1 MLFQIK
7 QRRWL
12 YISLSI
18 LSLCLAVTITPA
30 RASLQVPTTSTLNV
44 SASTSQPINWLEQ
57 GRNLY
62 HSGRFAEAVTVWQ
75 TAAQQYHT
83 QGDRLNEALS
93 LSYLSLAQQE
103 LNQWEAAQQSIEQ
116 SLKLLQTSIPSAD
129 AILWAQ
135 ALNTQANLQLHTG
148 KAEIAIASWQQAQ
161 KYYDQA
167 GDTMGSLGSQ
177 INQAQALQSLGFY
190 RRSKQQLEALTEKL
204 QGMPDNEIKV
214 SGLRSLGLALQIIG
228 DSSKSQQVLEQSL
241 AIARQISAQPQL
253 SSILISLGQ
262 TAVDLQDPET
272 GLDYFEQAQLLATNP
287 SDQLQARLAQFKLFL
302 NYDKPEFANPLAPQL
317 LQQLRELPPSHT
329 SLYAA
334 INFVATV
341 NHHQSNSDEILPLKD
356 LAQLMAVTVKSAQ
369 QIQDTQAEAY
379 ALHQWGK
386 LYRRT
391 QQLSQAQELTQK
403 SLNIAR
409 QLQANDIIAQSAWQV
424 GQLYKQQGDRDQ
436 AITAYTEAVN
446 ALKALRGDLVAI
458 NPDVQFS
465 FRTSVEPVYR
475 ELVDLLLQSEKPGN
489 RENKEEL
496 GQGYKPKAF
505 ASALRPPASDQPSQA
520 ALMQARELIEA
531 LQIAELDNFFRE
543 ACLDRTQQI
552 DQVDPTATV
561 VYPIILPDRLTVILS
576 KAGQPLRSYFI
587 HKSQTEIEQ
596 TLESFLV
603 TLNPVSDSKDR
614 DRLSQQIYDWLIRP
628 AEVDQAFIDTKT
640 LVFVLDGRLRNIPI
654 AALFDGKQYLIEK
667 YAVAL
672 SPGLQLMATRSNHIS
687 AIVGGISQSRA
698 GFSALPAVESEVK
711 QISKAMSSSLLLN
724 QEFTSQAL
732 AERVKSSSAGIV
744 HLATHGQF
752 SSRLEDTF
760 LLTWDGQVNVKELS
774 ELLKNR
780 GSDPSKA
787 IELLVLSACDTAA
800 GDDRAVLGLAG
811 LAVKSGARSTIATLW
826 PVKDRA
832 AAMLMTRF
840 YDQLRQP
847 KITKA
852 EALRQAQINLIRQ
865 TDFHDPFFWSGFVL
879 IGNWI

>member
-1 MLFQIK
+1 MGFQIK
-7 QRRWL
+7 QLRWL

-18 LSLCLAVTITPA
+18 LSLCLAITITPT
-30 RASLQVPTTSTLNV
+30 RASLPVPTTSTLNV
-44 SASTSQPINWLEQ
+44 SASTSQPTNWLEQ

-62 HSGRFAEAVTVWQ
+62 HSGRFAEAVTIWQ

-93 LSYLSLAQQE
+93 LSYLSLTQQE
-103 LNQWEAAQQSIEQ
+103 LNQWQAAQQSIEQ
-116 SLKLLQTSIPSAD
+116 SLKLLQIAKPSAD

-148 KAEIAIASWQQAQ
+148 KAETALESWQKAQ
-161 KYYDQA
+161 KFYEQA

-177 INQAQALQSLGFY
+177 INQAQALQTLGFY
-190 RRSKQQLEALTEKL
+190 RRSKQQLEALTQKL

-228 DSSKSQQVLEQSL
+228 DSSKSQQILEQSL
-241 AIARQISAQPQL
+241 AIAQKIAAKPHL

-262 TAVDLQDPET
+262 TAVDLQDPEAA
-272 GLDYFEQAQLLATNP
+272 LDYFEQAQLLTTNP

-302 NYDKPEFANPLAPQL
+302 NYDKLEFVNPLAPQL

-334 INFVATV
+334 INFVATL
-341 NHHQSNSDEILPLKD
+341 NHQSNSDQILPLKD

-369 QIQDTQAEAY
+369 QIQDTQAEAH
-379 ALHQWGK
+379 ALNQWGK
-386 LYRRT
+386 LYQRT
-391 QQLSQAQELTQK
+391 QQLSEAQELTQK

-424 GQLYKQQGDRDQ
+424 GQLYKQQGDRLK

-475 ELVDLLLQSEKPGN
+475 ELVDLLL
-489 RENKEEL
+489 EN
-496 GQGYKPKAF
+496 
-505 ASALRPPASDQPSQA
+505 QPSQA
-520 ALMQARELIEA
+520 ELIQARELIES

-543 ACLDRTQQI
+543 ACLDKTQQI
-552 DQVDPTATV
+552 DRVDPTATV
-561 VYPIILPDRLTVILS
+561 IYPIILPDRLTVILS
-576 KAGQPLRSYFI
+576 KAGQPLRSYVT
-587 HKSQTEIEQ
+587 HKSQAEIEQ
-596 TLESFLV
+596 TLDNFLV
-603 TLNPVSDSKDR
+603 ALNPVSDSKNR
-614 DRLSQQIYDWLIRP
+614 DQLSNQIYDWLIRP
-628 AEVDQAFIDTKT
+628 EEAEQAFIDTKT

-672 SPGLQLMATRSNHIS
+672 SPGLQLMATRSLHQNQMN

-711 QISKAMSSSLLLN
+711 QISKSVSSSVLLN
-724 QEFTSQAL
+724 QKFTSQAL
-732 AERVKSSSAGIV
+732 AELVKSSSAGIV

-840 YDQLRQP
+840 YEQLRQP

-852 EALRQAQINLIRQ
+852 EALRQAQISLIRQ
-865 TDFHDPFFWSGFVL
+865 TDFHEPFFWSGFVL

>member
-1 MLFQIK
+1 MIFQVK
-7 QRRWL
+7 QLRWL
-12 YISLSI
+12 YISLGI
-18 LSLCLAVTITPA
+18 LSLCLAITITPT
-30 RASLQVPTTSTLNV
+30 RASLSVPTTSSLNV
-44 SASTSQPINWLEQ
+44 SASTSQPTNWLEQ

-62 HSGRFAEAVTVWQ
+62 HSGRFAEAVTIWQ

-93 LSYLSLAQQE
+93 LSYLSLTQQE
-103 LNQWEAAQQSIEQ
+103 LNQWQAAQQSIEQ

-148 KAEIAIASWQQAQ
+148 KAETALESWQQAQ
-161 KYYDQA
+161 KFYEQA

-177 INQAQALQSLGFY
+177 INQAQALQTLGFY
-190 RRSKQQLEALTEKL
+190 RRSKQQLEALTQKL
-204 QGMPDNEIKV
+204 QGLPDNEIKV

-228 DSSKSQQVLEQSL
+228 DSSKSQQILKQSL
-241 AIARQISAQPQL
+241 AIAQKIAAKPHL

-262 TAVDLQDPET
+262 TAVDLEDPESA
-272 GLDYFEQAQLLATNP
+272 LNYFEQAQLLTTNP

-302 NYDKPEFANPLAPQL
+302 NYDKLEFVNPLAPQL
-317 LQQLRELPPSHT
+317 LQQLQELPPSHT

-334 INFVATV
+334 INFVATLDR
-341 NHHQSNSDEILPLKD
+341 QSNREQILPLKD

-369 QIQDTQAEAY
+369 QIQDTQAEAH
-379 ALHQWGK
+379 ALNQWGK
-386 LYRRT
+386 LYQRT
-391 QQLSQAQELTQK
+391 QQLSEAQELTQK

-424 GQLYKQQGDRDQ
+424 GQLYKQQGDRSK

-446 ALKALRGDLVAI
+446 ALKALRADLVAI

-475 ELVDLLLQSEKPGN
+475 ELVDLLL
-489 RENKEEL
+489 EN
-496 GQGYKPKAF
+496 
-505 ASALRPPASDQPSQA
+505 QPSQA
-520 ALMQARELIEA
+520 ELIQARELIEA

-543 ACLDRTQQI
+543 ACLDKTQQI

-561 VYPIILPDRLTVILS
+561 IYPIILPDRLTVILS
-576 KAGQPLRSYFI
+576 KAGQPLRSYVT
-587 HKSQTEIEQ
+587 HKPQAEIEQ
-596 TLESFLV
+596 TLDNFLV
-603 TLNPVSDSKDR
+603 ALNPVSDSQNR
-614 DRLSQQIYDWLIRP
+614 DRLSQQIYSWLIRP
-628 AEVDQAFIDTKT
+628 EEADQALIDTKT

-672 SPGLQLMATRSNHIS
+672 SPGLQLMAMRSLHQNQMN

-711 QISKAMSSSLLLN
+711 QISKSVSSSVLLN
-724 QEFTSQAL
+724 QKFTSQAL
-732 AERVKSSSAGIV
+732 AEQVKSSSAGIV

-840 YDQLRQP
+840 YEQLRQP

-852 EALRQAQINLIRQ
+852 EALRQAQISLIRQ
-865 TDFHDPFFWSGFVL
+865 TDFHEPFFWSGFVL

>member
-1 MLFQIK
+1 MAFGIK
-7 QRRWL
+7 QTRWL
-12 YISLSI
+12 YVSFSI
-18 LSLCLAVTITPA
+18 LSLCLAFNITPVKA
-30 RASLQVPTTSTLNV
+30 FPPATTPVLSSPQST
-44 SASTSQPINWLEQ
+44 NWLEQ

-62 HSGRFAEAVTVWQ
+62 RSGRFAEAVTIWQ

-93 LSYLSLAQQE
+93 WSYLSLAQQE
-103 LNQWEAAQQSIEQ
+103 LNQWPAAQQSIEQ
-116 SLKLLQTSIPSAD
+116 SLKLLQTGKPSAD
-129 AILWAQ
+129 TVLWAQ
-135 ALNTQANLQLHTG
+135 VLNTQANLQLHTG
-148 KAEIAIASWQQAQ
+148 KAETALENWQQSQ
-161 KYYDQA
+161 KFYEQA

-190 RRSKQQLEALTEKL
+190 RRSKQQLEVLTQKL
-204 QGMPDNEIKV
+204 QGMPDNEIKI

-228 DSSKSQQVLEQSL
+228 DSSNSKLVLEQSL
-241 AIARQISAQPQL
+241 AIARKISAQPQL
-253 SSILISLGQ
+253 SSILLNLGQ
-262 TAVDLQDPET
+262 TAVNLQNPEAA
-272 GLDYFEQAQLLATNP
+272 LDYFEQAQLLATNP
-287 SDQLQARLAQFKLFL
+287 SDRLQGRLAQFKLL
-302 NYDKPEFANPLAPQL
+302 LDYDKPEFATPLAPQL

-334 INFVATV
+334 INFVATL
-341 NHHQSNSDEILPLKD
+341 NRQSNPEQILPLKD
-356 LAQLMAVTVKSAQ
+356 LAQLMAVTLQSAQ
-369 QIQDTQAEAY
+369 EIQDAQAQAY
-379 ALHQWGK
+379 TLHQWGK

-391 QQLSQAQELTQK
+391 QQVSEAQELTQQ
-403 SLNIAR
+403 SLDIAH
-409 QLQANDIIAQSAWQV
+409 QLQANDIIAQSAWQM
-424 GQLYKQQGDRDQ
+424 GQLYKQQGDHSQ

-465 FRTSVEPVYR
+465 FRSSVEPIYR
-475 ELVDLLLQSEKPGN
+475 ELVDLLLDN
-489 RENKEEL
+489 
-496 GQGYKPKAF
+496 
-505 ASALRPPASDQPSQA
+505 QPSQA

-543 ACLDRTQQI
+543 ACLDRTEQI
-552 DQVDPTATV
+552 DRVDPNATV

-576 KAGQPLRSYFI
+576 KAGQPLRFYVT
-587 HKSQTEIEQ
+587 HKSKAEIQQ
-596 TLESFLV
+596 TLDNFLV
-603 TLNPVSDSKDR
+603 TLSPVSDSKDR
-614 DRLSQQIYDWLIRP
+614 DQLSQQIYDWLIRP
-628 AEVDQAFIDTKT
+628 AEVDRAFIDTKT

-654 AALFDGKQYLIEK
+654 AALHDGKEYLIEK

-672 SPGLQLMATRSNHIS
+672 SPGLQLMATRSLHQNHIT
-687 AIVGGISQSRA
+687 AIVGGISQAHA

-711 QISKAMSSSLLLN
+711 QISKTMSSSLLLN
-724 QEFTSQAL
+724 QGFTSQAL
-732 AERVKSSSAGIV
+732 AERVKSSSADIV

-760 LLTWDGQVNVKELS
+760 LLTWDGEVNVKELS

-826 PVKDRA
+826 PVKDRV

-840 YDQLRQP
+840 YDQLQQP

-852 EALRQAQINLIRQ
+852 EALRQAQISIIHQ
-865 TDFHDPFFWSGFVL
+865 TDFHDPFFWSAFVL
-879 IGNWI
+879 IGNWD

>member
-1 MLFQIK
+1 MAFGIK
-7 QRRWL
+7 QTRWL

-18 LSLCLAVTITPA
+18 LSLCLAFTITPVK
-30 RASLQVPTTSTLNV
+30 ASSPVTTPVLS
-44 SASTSQPINWLEQ
+44 SSQPTNGLQQ

-62 HSGRFAEAVTVWQ
+62 QSGRFAEAVTAWQ
-75 TAAQQYHT
+75 TVAQQYHT
-83 QGDRLNEALS
+83 QGDHLNEALS

-103 LNQWEAAQQSIEQ
+103 LNQWQAAQQSIEQ
-116 SLKLLQTSIPSAD
+116 SLKLLQTNKPSAD

-135 ALNTQANLQLHTG
+135 AFNTQANLQLQTG
-148 KAEIAIASWQQAQ
+148 KAETALESWQQAE
-161 KYYDQA
+161 KFYEQA
-167 GDTMGSLGSQ
+167 GDKMGSLGSQ
-177 INQAQALQSLGFY
+177 INQAQALQTLGFY
-190 RRSKQQLEALTEKL
+190 RRSKQQLEVLTEKL
-204 QGMPDNEIKV
+204 QGMPDNEIKI
-214 SGLRSLGLALQIIG
+214 SGLRSLGLALHEIG

-241 AIARQISAQPQL
+241 AIAEKIAAKPQL

-262 TAVDLQDPET
+262 TAVDFQDPEAA
-272 GLDYFEQAQLLATNP
+272 LDYFEQAQLLATNP

-302 NYDKPEFANPLAPQL
+302 NYDKLEFATPLAPQL

-334 INFVATV
+334 INFVASF
-341 NHHQSNSDEILPLKD
+341 NRQLNPDQILPLKD

-369 QIQDTQAEAY
+369 QIQDAPAQAY
-379 ALHQWGK
+379 ALHQWAK

-391 QQLSQAQELTQK
+391 QQISEAQELAQK
-403 SLNIAR
+403 SLDIAR

-424 GQLYKQQGDRDQ
+424 GQLYKQQGDRSK
-436 AITAYTEAVN
+436 AITVYTEAIN

-458 NPDVQFS
+458 NPDIQFS

-475 ELVDLLLQSEKPGN
+475 ELVDLLL
-489 RENKEEL
+489 EN
-496 GQGYKPKAF
+496 
-505 ASALRPPASDQPSQA
+505 QPSQA
-520 ALMQARELIEA
+520 ELMQARELIEA

-543 ACLDRTQQI
+543 ACLDKTQQI
-552 DQVDPTATV
+552 DQVDPTATIL
-561 VYPIILPDRLTVILS
+561 YPIILPDRLTVILS
-576 KAGQPLRSYFI
+576 KAGQPLRSYVT
-587 HKSQTEIEQ
+587 HKSQAEIGQ
-596 TLESFLV
+596 TLDNFLV
-603 TLNPVSDSKDR
+603 ALNPVSDSKDR
-614 DRLSQQIYDWLIRP
+614 DRVSQQIYDWLIRP
-628 AEVDQAFIDTKT
+628 AEAEQALIDTKT
-640 LVFVLDGRLRNIPI
+640 LVFVLDGRLRNIPM
-654 AALFDGKQYLIEK
+654 AALYDGKQYLIEK

-672 SPGLQLMATRSNHIS
+672 SPGLQLMATRSLHQNHLS

-698 GFSALPAVESEVK
+698 GYSALPGVESEVK
-711 QISKAMSSSLLLN
+711 QISKSVSSSMLLN
-724 QEFTSQAL
+724 QEFTTQAL
-732 AERVKSSSAGIV
+732 AERVKTSSASIV

-760 LLTWDGQVNVKELS
+760 LLTWDGKVNVKELS

-826 PVKDRA
+826 SVKDQA

-840 YDQLRQP
+840 YNQLRQP

-852 EALRQAQINLIRQ
+852 EALRQAQISLIRQ

>member
-1 MLFQIK
+1 MTFRIK
-7 QRRWL
+7 QSRWL
-12 YISLSI
+12 YVSLSI
-18 LSLCLAVTITPA
+18 FSLCLAFIITPVK
-30 RASLQVPTTSTLNV
+30 ASPPITTPTI
-44 SASTSQPINWLEQ
+44 SASQPTNWLEQ

-62 HSGRFAEAVTVWQ
+62 QSGRFVEAITAWQ
-75 TAAQQYHT
+75 TAAKQYQK

-93 LSYLSLAQQE
+93 FSYLSLTQQE
-103 LNQWEAAQQSIEQ
+103 LNQWQAAQQSIEQ

-135 ALNTQANLQLHTG
+135 VLNTQANLQLHTG
-148 KAEIAIASWQQAQ
+148 KAETALESWQQAE
-161 KYYDQA
+161 KFYDQA
-167 GDTMGSLGSQ
+167 GDKMGSLGSQ
-177 INQAQALQSLGFY
+177 INQAQALQTLGFY
-190 RRSKQQLEALTEKL
+190 RRSKQQLEVLTQKL

-214 SGLRSLGLALQIIG
+214 SGLRSLGLALQMIG
-228 DSSKSQQVLEQSL
+228 DSSKSQQILEQSL

-253 SSILISLGQ
+253 SSILIGLGQ
-262 TAVDLQDPET
+262 TAVDLQDPEAA
-272 GLDYFEQAQLLATNP
+272 LDYFEQAQLLTTNP
-287 SDQLQARLAQFKLFL
+287 SDRLQARLAQFKLFL
-302 NYDKPEFANPLAPQL
+302 NYDKLEFVNPLAPQL
-317 LQQLRELPPSHT
+317 LQELQELPPSHA

-334 INFVATV
+334 INFVATL
-341 NHHQSNSDEILPLKD
+341 NRQSNSHPILPLKD
-356 LAQLMAVTVKSAQ
+356 LAQLMAITVKSAQ
-369 QIQDTQAEAY
+369 QIQDTQAEAH
-379 ALHQWGK
+379 ALNQWGK
-386 LYRRT
+386 LYHRT

-403 SLNIAR
+403 SLNLAR
-409 QLQANDIIAQSAWQV
+409 QLQANDIIAQSARQV
-424 GQLYKQQGDRDQ
+424 GQLYKQQSDRSK
-436 AITAYTEAVN
+436 AITAYTEAVK

-458 NPDVQFS
+458 NPDFQFS

-475 ELVDLLLQSEKPGN
+475 ELVDLLL
-489 RENKEEL
+489 EN
-496 GQGYKPKAF
+496 
-505 ASALRPPASDQPSQA
+505 QPSQA
-520 ALMQARELIEA
+520 ELIQARELIEA

-552 DQVDPTATV
+552 DRVDPTATV
-561 VYPIILPDRLTVILS
+561 IYPIILPDRLTVILS
-576 KAGQPLRSYFI
+576 KAGQPLRSYVT
-587 HKSQTEIEQ
+587 HKSQAEIEQ
-596 TLESFLV
+596 TLDNFLGA
-603 TLNPVSDSKDR
+603 LNPVSDSKDR

-628 AEVDQAFIDTKT
+628 EEADQAFIDTKT

-672 SPGLQLMATRSNHIS
+672 SPGLQLMTTRSLDQKHIS

-711 QISKAMSSSLLLN
+711 QISKAVSSSVLLN

-732 AERVKSSSAGIV
+732 AERVKSSSKSIV

-760 LLTWDGQVNVKELS
+760 LLTWDGEVNVKELS

-787 IELLVLSACDTAA
+787 IELLVLSACDTAT

-852 EALRQAQINLIRQ
+852 EALRQAQISLIRQ
-865 TDFHDPFFWSGFVL
+865 TDFYEPFFWSSFVL

>member
-1 MLFQIK
+1 MAFGIK
-7 QRRWL
+7 QTRWL
-12 YISLSI
+12 YVSFSI
-18 LSLCLAVTITPA
+18 LSLCLALNITPVKA
-30 RASLQVPTTSTLNV
+30 FPPATTPVISSPQST
-44 SASTSQPINWLEQ
+44 NWLEQ

-62 HSGRFAEAVTVWQ
+62 RSGRFTKAVTIWQ
-75 TAAQQYHT
+75 RAAQQYHT

-93 LSYLSLAQQE
+93 WSYLSLAQQE
-103 LNQWEAAQQSIEQ
+103 LNQWPAAQQSIEQ

-129 AILWAQ
+129 AVLWAQ
-135 ALNTQANLQLHTG
+135 VLNTQANLQLHTG
-148 KAEIAIASWQQAQ
+148 KAETALENWQQAQ
-161 KYYDQA
+161 KFYEQA
-167 GDTMGSLGSQ
+167 GDTIGSLGSQ

-190 RRSKQQLEALTEKL
+190 RRSKQQLEVLTQKL
-204 QGMPDNEIKV
+204 QGMPDNEIKI

-228 DSSKSQQVLEQSL
+228 DSSNSKLVLEQSL

-253 SSILISLGQ
+253 SSILLNLGQ
-262 TAVDLQDPET
+262 TAVNLQDPEAA
-272 GLDYFEQAQLLATNP
+272 LDYFEQAQLLATNP
-287 SDQLQARLAQFKLFL
+287 SDRLQGRLAQFKLFL
-302 NYDKPEFANPLAPQL
+302 DYNKPEFAIPLAPQL

-334 INFVATV
+334 INFVATL
-341 NHHQSNSDEILPLKD
+341 NRQSNPEQILPLKD
-356 LAQLMAVTVKSAQ
+356 LAQLMAVTLQSAQ
-369 QIQDTQAEAY
+369 EIQDAQAQAY
-379 ALHQWGK
+379 TLHQWGK

-391 QQLSQAQELTQK
+391 QQVSEAQELTQK
-403 SLNIAR
+403 SLDIAH
-409 QLQANDIIAQSAWQV
+409 QLQANDIIAQSAWQM
-424 GQLYKQQGDRDQ
+424 GQLYKQQGDRSQ

-465 FRTSVEPVYR
+465 FRSSVEPIYR
-475 ELVDLLLQSEKPGN
+475 ELVDLLLDN
-489 RENKEEL
+489 
-496 GQGYKPKAF
+496 
-505 ASALRPPASDQPSQA
+505 QPSQA

-543 ACLDRTQQI
+543 ACLDKTEQI
-552 DQVDPTATV
+552 DRVDPNATV

-576 KAGQPLRSYFI
+576 KAGQPLRSYVT
-587 HKSQTEIEQ
+587 HKSQTEIQQ
-596 TLESFLV
+596 TLDNFLV
-603 TLNPVSDSKDR
+603 ALNPVSDSKDR
-614 DRLSQQIYDWLIRP
+614 NRLSQQIYDWLIRP
-628 AEVDQAFIDTKT
+628 AEVDGAFIDTKT

-654 AALFDGKQYLIEK
+654 AALYDGKEYLIEK

-672 SPGLQLMATRSNHIS
+672 SPGLQLMTTRSLHQNHIT
-687 AIVGGISQSRA
+687 AIVGGISQARA

-724 QEFTSQAL
+724 QGFTSQAL
-732 AERVKSSSAGIV
+732 AERVKYSSADIV

-760 LLTWDGQVNVKELS
+760 LLTWDGEVNVKELS
-774 ELLKNR
+774 ELLKSR

-852 EALRQAQINLIRQ
+852 EALRQAQISLIRQ
-865 TDFHDPFFWSGFVL
+865 TDFHDPFFWSAFVL

>member
-1 MLFQIK
+1 MFFQIK
-7 QRRWL
+7 QLRWL
-12 YISLSI
+12 YISLGI
-18 LSLCLAVTITPA
+18 LSLCLAITITPT
-30 RASLQVPTTSTLNV
+30 RASLPVPTTSTLNV
-44 SASTSQPINWLEQ
+44 SASTSQPTNWLEQ

-62 HSGRFAEAVTVWQ
+62 HSGRFAEAVTIWQ

-83 QGDRLNEALS
+83 QGDRQGEALS
-93 LSYLSLAQQE
+93 LSYLSLTQQE
-103 LNQWEAAQQSIEQ
+103 LNQWQAAQQSIEQ
-116 SLKLLQTSIPSAD
+116 SLKLLQIAKPSAD

-148 KAEIAIASWQQAQ
+148 KAETALESWQQAQ
-161 KYYDQA
+161 KFYEQA

-177 INQAQALQSLGFY
+177 INQAQALQTLGFY
-190 RRSKQQLEALTEKL
+190 RRSKQQLEALTQKL
-204 QGMPDNEIKV
+204 QRMPDNEIKV

-241 AIARQISAQPQL
+241 AIAQKIAAKPHL

-262 TAVDLQDPET
+262 TAVDLQDPESA
-272 GLDYFEQAQLLATNP
+272 LDYFEQAQLLTTNP

-302 NYDKPEFANPLAPQL
+302 NYDKLEFANPLAPQL

-334 INFVATV
+334 INFVATL
-341 NHHQSNSDEILPLKD
+341 NHQSNSDQILPLKD

-369 QIQDTQAEAY
+369 QIQDTQAEAH
-379 ALHQWGK
+379 ALNQWGK
-386 LYRRT
+386 LYQRT
-391 QQLSQAQELTQK
+391 QQLSEAQELTQK

-424 GQLYKQQGDRDQ
+424 GQLHQQQGDRSK
-436 AITAYTEAVN
+436 AITAYTEAVS

-475 ELVDLLLQSEKPGN
+475 ELVDLLL
-489 RENKEEL
+489 EN
-496 GQGYKPKAF
+496 
-505 ASALRPPASDQPSQA
+505 QPSQA
-520 ALMQARELIEA
+520 ELIQARELIEA

-543 ACLDRTQQI
+543 ACLDKTQQI
-552 DQVDPTATV
+552 DRVDPTATV
-561 VYPIILPDRLTVILS
+561 IYPIILPDRLTVILS
-576 KAGQPLRSYFI
+576 KAGQPLRSYVT
-587 HKSQTEIEQ
+587 HKSQAEIEQ
-596 TLESFLV
+596 TLDNFLV
-603 TLNPVSDSKDR
+603 ALNPVSDSKNR
-614 DRLSQQIYDWLIRP
+614 DRLSQQIYSWLIRP
-628 AEVDQAFIDTKT
+628 EEAEQAFIDTKT

-672 SPGLQLMATRSNHIS
+672 SPGLQLMATRSQNHIS

-711 QISKAMSSSLLLN
+711 QISKAVSSRMLLN

-800 GDDRAVLGLAG
+800 GDNRAVLGLAG

-852 EALRQAQINLIRQ
+852 EALRQAQISLIRQ
-865 TDFHDPFFWSGFVL
+865 TDFHEPFFWSGFVL